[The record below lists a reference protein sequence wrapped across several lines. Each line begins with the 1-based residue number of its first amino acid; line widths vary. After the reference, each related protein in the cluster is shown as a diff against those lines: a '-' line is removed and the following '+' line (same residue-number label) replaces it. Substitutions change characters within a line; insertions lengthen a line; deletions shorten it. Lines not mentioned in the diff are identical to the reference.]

1 MTTTRT
7 YKDGWLELSRS
18 RGAVLLQGGISVR
31 LRVLH
36 GKTDLPTTLGEAED
50 LLGQQI
56 VAELRDFF
64 PIGQPQDGDVTGRF
78 TYEMPICPPREPILH
93 WLEGPCCT
101 RRTEVHTTRNL
112 PDINAELPPSRPFAT
127 R

>member
-7 YKDGWLELSRS
+7 DKDGWLELPRA
-18 RGAVLLQGGISVR
+18 RGAVLLQGGLSVR
-31 LRVLH
+31 LRLLH
-36 GKTDLPTTLGEAED
+36 GRADLATTIREAED

-64 PIGQPQDGDVTGRF
+64 PIGQPLEGDLTGRF
-78 TYEMPICPPREPILH
+78 AYEMPIFPPTEELLH

-101 RRTEVHTTRNL
+101 RRTEVHTTRNTAETS
-112 PDINAELPPSRPFAT
+112 PELPPSRLFPT